1 MRTLRTQLLI
11 SHLLLVLLMGV
22 VMSLSIA
29 SLFKLSSS
37 LNTLFDKSLEGV
49 VAANQIRDLVGNEV
63 NAATAVFNGRSN
75 GVEAYDAA
83 HVALTRQLDNGEQ
96 AALGSPRILELMH
109 GIEAESRYI
118 DLAFH
123 DMASTKDPQLASN
136 ALGSIRVLQT
146 RINVLAAA
154 MAQSQNDET
163 AQEQKKASR
172 AALSSAW
179 WSVLYT
185 FAAVA
190 AAVLL
195 AARMMRIALTPL
207 AMLAK
212 QAEVIGSGDLDK
224 KIQLDRKDEIGALA
238 ESFNEM
244 ASKLAELR
252 NLEARRLR
260 RAQKMT
266 DSALESLYDPVI
278 VADAK
283 GRIVHL
289 NRAAEKLFGPAP
301 ESPRMPIVEHIGDER
316 ILKAIKKA
324 IEQQTVSASEDET
337 SIVPLKVEGGDIT
350 YRLRAT
356 PMKEDDGTLLGSV
369 VVLEDITGLKQLDR
383 LKTEFIGVASHELRT
398 PITSLLLSNELMAE
412 GAAGELNDQ
421 QKQLVAAQEQDLQRL
436 ERLTRELLDLT
447 RLEAGQSPPR
457 FEMIPA
463 QQISHGAI
471 QSVKNQADEKG
482 VRLIEEAFA
491 DLPEVRAD
499 RSQVTRVIINLLNNA
514 IRHTPAGGTVTLRAT
529 PSPNQ
534 VTFDVAD
541 TGEGIPSE
549 YLAKIFDRF
558 VQVPGATQGGAGLG
572 LSIAQRIVK
581 AHGGVMQV
589 GSELGKGSTFSF
601 SLSTKPEDD
610 GEEAT

>member
-29 SLFKLSSS
+29 SLFRLSAT
-37 LNTLFDKSLEGV
+37 LNTLFTKSLLG
-49 VAANQIRDLVGNEV
+49 VAAANGIRDNLATETR
-63 NAATAVFNGRSN
+63 AATLVFTGDPAGRGLYNIAHKNLIISLAD
-75 GVEAYDAA
+75 GQSAAFGSAQIGHLMDGLASDAK
-83 HVALTRQLDNGEQ
+83 N
-96 AALGSPRILELMH
+96 
-109 GIEAESRYI
+109 I
-118 DLAFH
+118 DLAYK
-123 DMASTKDPQLASN
+123 DLSTTKDPQIAAN
-136 ALGSIRVLQT
+136 ALGSIRVLEEHA
-146 RINVLAAA
+146 NHLA
-154 MAQSQNDET
+154 T
-163 AQEQKKASR
+163 AVTGSEYNATVKEQKTASR
-172 AALSSAW
+172 DAVNSAW
-179 WSVLYT
+179 WSVFYT

-195 AARMMRIALTPL
+195 AARMMSITLTPL

-278 VADAK
+278 VADSK

-301 ESPRMPIVEHIGDER
+301 ESPRLPIVEHIGDER

-324 IEQQTVSASEDET
+324 IEQQTVSATEDET

-369 VVLEDITGLKQLDR
+369 VVLEDITHLKQLDR

-412 GAAGELNDQ
+412 GAAGELNEQ
-421 QKQLVAAQEQDLQRL
+421 QKQLISAQEQDLQRL

-463 QQISHGAI
+463 QQIVHGAI
-471 QSVKNQADEKG
+471 LSVKNQADEKG
-482 VRLIEEAFA
+482 VHLIEDASA
-491 DLPEVRAD
+491 DLPPVKAD

-514 IRHTPAGGTVTLRAT
+514 IRHTPSGGSVTLRAT
-529 PSPNQ
+529 PSQNQ
-534 VTFDVAD
+534 VTFEVAD
-541 TGEGIPSE
+541 TGEGIPAE
-549 YLAKIFDRF
+549 YMAKIFDRF

-601 SLSTKPEDD
+601 SLTTKPEGD
-610 GEEAT
+610 GEKAT

>member
-11 SHLLLVLLMGV
+11 SHLLLVLVMGF
-22 VMSLSIA
+22 VMSLSIT
-29 SLFKLSSS
+29 SLFKLSGT
-37 LNTLFDKSLEGV
+37 LDTLFDKSLEGV
-49 VAANQIRDLVGNEV
+49 VAANQIRALVASEA
-63 NAATAVFNGRSN
+63 NASSAVLNGRPE
-75 GVEAYDAA
+75 GTKAYQAA
-83 HVALTRQLDNGEQ
+83 HEALVRQLAIGQQ
-96 AALGSPRILELMH
+96 AAVGSPTLLQLMR
-109 GIEAESRYI
+109 AVDSDAKNI

-123 DMASTKDPQLASN
+123 DLSTTKDQQLAGN
-136 ALGSIRVLQT
+136 AMGSIRVLQSH
-146 RINVLAAA
+146 IDALA
-154 MAQSQNDET
+154 DEVARSHYRET
-163 AQEQKKASR
+163 VQEQK
-172 AALSSAW
+172 AAAKEATNSAW
-179 WSVLYT
+179 WSVAYT

-244 ASKLAELR
+244 ASKLADLR
-252 NLEARRLR
+252 KLEERRLR

-301 ESPRMPIVEHIGDER
+301 ESPRPPIVEHIGDER

-369 VVLEDITGLKQLDR
+369 VVLEDITHLKQLDR

-421 QKQLVAAQEQDLQRL
+421 QKQLIAAQEQDLQRL

-463 QQISHGAI
+463 QQITHSAV

-482 VRLIEEAFA
+482 VRLSEEAPA
-491 DLPEVRAD
+491 DLPEVKAD

-514 IRHTPAGGTVTLRAT
+514 IRHTPSGGSVTLRAT

-534 VTFDVAD
+534 VTFEVAD

-589 GSELGKGSTFSF
+589 RSELGKGSTFSF
-601 SLSTKPEDD
+601 SLSTKPESD
-610 GEEAT
+610 GEKAT